1 VPSRRDPEVNERA
14 FAQVRDDKRR
24 EAGDGFDGTW
34 VAHPDLVAVARDEF
48 DRVLGERPNQ
58 VDRQREDVEVE
69 AGDLLDVR
77 IEGAG
82 ATREG
87 LRANVAV
94 GLRYLDAWLQGV
106 GAAAIFNLM
115 EDTATAEISR
125 SQVWQWRRHGVRL
138 EGGEAVTP
146 ELVRAIEGEELE
158 RMRAE
163 TGAAR
168 GDEAR
173 ELFER
178 VALDEE
184 FVEFLTHP
192 GYEYID

>member
-1 VPSRRDPEVNERA
+1 
-14 FAQVRDDKRR
+14 
-24 EAGDGFDGTW
+24 
-34 VAHPDLVAVARDEF
+34 
-48 DRVLGERPNQ
+48 
-58 VDRQREDVEVE
+58 
-69 AGDLLDVR
+69 VR
-77 IEGAG
+77 IESAA
-82 ATREG
+82 ATSEG

-106 GAAAIFNLM
+106 GAAAIFSLM

-125 SQVWQWRRHGVRL
+125 SQVWQWLRHGVRL
-138 EGGEAVTP
+138 EGGGPVTA
-146 ELVRAIEGEELE
+146 EHVRTVEGEELE

-178 VALDEE
+178 VALGEE